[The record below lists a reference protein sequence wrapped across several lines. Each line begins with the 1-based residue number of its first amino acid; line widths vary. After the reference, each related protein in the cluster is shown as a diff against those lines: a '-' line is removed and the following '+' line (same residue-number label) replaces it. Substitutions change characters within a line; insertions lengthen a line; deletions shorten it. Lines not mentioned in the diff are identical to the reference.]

1 MNAANK
7 MWWLQGFLDEAAA
20 EGLCVARHCPT
31 CGSGAFSERLLRAVR
46 SASGIDRTARGWTS
60 GTLRYLAEALARL
73 PAISRRD
80 EPAVR
85 SIIMRLYDFFGD
97 AAFEDDFA
105 PDFDAGPAGDF
116 LRSMREHFAVR
127 ETAKHH
133 HRERSDPK
141 AAEARREEKRAA
153 VMLRQ
158 AHRREN
164 YAQYFVSVQ
173 SAANEENN

>member
-7 MWWLQGFLDEAAA
+7 MWWLQGFLDETAA
-20 EGLCVARHCPT
+20 ERLCVARHCPT

-46 SASGIDRTARGWTS
+46 LASGIDRTARGWTS

-73 PAISRRD
+73 PTISRRD

-105 PDFDAGPAGDF
+105 PSSPFDA
-116 LRSMREHFAVR
+116 
-127 ETAKHH
+127 
-133 HRERSDPK
+133 
-141 AAEARREEKRAA
+141 
-153 VMLRQ
+153 
-158 AHRREN
+158 
-164 YAQYFVSVQ
+164 
-173 SAANEENN
+173 